1 MILMFDPLGLVSII
15 SSIEMHSP
23 PALSI
28 FSCALA
34 ENFNATT
41 FTFLSNSPL
50 DKTLPGTKIVSSQ
63 FFYLTLKV
71 YQQHLSK

>member
-1 MILMFDPLGLVSII
+1 MILMFDPLGFDSII

-41 FTFLSNSPL
+41 STFSVKSPF
-50 DKTLPGTKIVSSQ
+50 DKTLR
-63 FFYLTLKV
+63 
-71 YQQHLSK
+71 H

>member
-1 MILMFDPLGLVSII
+1 MILMFDPLGFDSII

-41 FTFLSNSPL
+41 STF
-50 DKTLPGTKIVSSQ
+50 SSFQ
-63 FFYLTLKV
+63 VFV
-71 YQQHLSK
+71 QHLSK

>member
-1 MILMFDPLGLVSII
+1 MFDPLGLLSII

-41 FTFLSNSPL
+41 STLFSKSPF
-50 DKTLPGTKIVSSQ
+50 DKTLPGTKTVSLLIVH
-63 FFYLTLKV
+63 KV
-71 YQQHLSK
+71 Y